1 MVKDCIRGGMV
12 FSIMGGEGRGGK
24 FSLEGC
30 MHFRVYSLFASIFPV
45 YEHIHAPC
53 PMHDAGLTEWY
64 CKYDHIHALHILPH
78 ALLQNDVVFRITFVA
93 QGTDNVIVFTITFCK
108 AGIRHRAQGMN
119 VLLNREYARK

>member
-1 MVKDCIRGGMV
+1 
-12 FSIMGGEGRGGK
+12 
-24 FSLEGC
+24 
-30 MHFRVYSLFASIFPV
+30 MHFRVHSLFASIFPV
-45 YEHIHAPC
+45 YEHIHALC
-53 PMHDAGLTEWY
+53 PMPDAGLTECY

-78 ALLQNDVVFRITFVA
+78 ALLHNDVVFRITFVA